1 MNKHHEA
8 LNRMVIEDNATAALE
23 DGAGNVLAEFGKP
36 SVSMAADTMTG
47 DLMACLIDEFKSA
60 PDVWQ
65 KMPEHQ
71 QQDLI
76 YRVQQRVQENI
87 RQAVEIIASD
97 NRPTIVATVES
108 VTVKDGIKAVVTL
121 PKSDAQRHEL
131 FDAAGMAVL
140 LIVGGAAGYYG
151 GTDQVRPDPDQPAL
165 NGFGDEERD
174 AA

>member
-1 MNKHHEA
+1 MSKTHDTEQHNPAEEA
-8 LNRMVIEDNATAALE
+8 VAIAAQ
-23 DGAGNVLAEFGKP
+23 
-36 SVSMAADTMTG
+36 TMTG
-47 DLMACLIDEFKSA
+47 DLMQCLIDEFKSA

-71 QQDLI
+71 QQDVI
-76 YRVQQRVQENI
+76 YRAQERVQYAI
-87 RQAVEIIASD
+87 KQAVEIIASA

-140 LIVGGAAGYYG
+140 LIVGGASEFYG
-151 GTDQVRPDPDQPAL
+151 GASEVKPDPDQPAL
-165 NGFGDEERD
+165 NGFGAGEERE